1 MKPTNARCD
10 AVLIF
15 DKRRMFEPETI
26 VGMVEKALI
35 AKGFEI
41 IASDDQ
47 TAHEVVF
54 QTDELSLTLKCD
66 SCEDDELM
74 GRLMVAISDISPK
87 LHADTPLVLLAEICR
102 KAILVTEASQIVW
115 LRKDVVFSAQQFLSA
130 FAPVKPK
137 RPMREATRAATRP
150 TPRRVASGRG
160 HQEFAQRLP
169 HISGTEERLDREFR
183 EMNGEDTSWTLK
195 FSDEEEAAL
204 AEAIRV
210 DEFGRHDEVEE
221 KLSRQTRITTWIM
234 TSMLMFFSWPIA
246 AFMIVYNALRGEDFR
261 LSAHVL
267 GLAGTFGL
275 LNATG
280 ATAQTLSLL
289 VG

>member
-1 MKPTNARCD
+1 
-10 AVLIF
+10 
-15 DKRRMFEPETI
+15 
-26 VGMVEKALI
+26 
-35 AKGFEI
+35 
-41 IASDDQ
+41 
-47 TAHEVVF
+47 
-54 QTDELSLTLKCD
+54 
-66 SCEDDELM
+66 
-74 GRLMVAISDISPK
+74 
-87 LHADTPLVLLAEICR
+87 
-102 KAILVTEASQIVW
+102 
-115 LRKDVVFSAQQFLSA
+115 
-130 FAPVKPK
+130 
-137 RPMREATRAATRP
+137 
-150 TPRRVASGRG
+150 
-160 HQEFAQRLP
+160 
-169 HISGTEERLDREFR
+169 
-183 EMNGEDTSWTLK
+183 MNGEDTSWTLK

-280 ATAQTLSLL
+280 ATAQTISFL